1 MVVDNSM
8 LLCFKL
14 LVPRVSYLWPYR
26 LCGFTFLTDINT
38 PALLYHP
45 TQLSIHYVFC
55 GAKSYFVGSLDWL
68 AWQDRRKQPCL
79 AQREEERS
87 VGVVEG
93 DDCFACL
100 LVILS
105 DSQAESNCKL
115 D

>member
-1 MVVDNSM
+1 MAVQIVLASHFIPISTQSSPDQTS
-8 LLCFKL
+8 
-14 LVPRVSYLWPYR
+14 P
-26 LCGFTFLTDINT
+26 G
-38 PALLYHP
+38 LYHP